1 VGAGRQPEDRRR
13 RPDRAR
19 RLRRRSGGAGRARDL
34 LLVLPPAEPRPL
46 SPRTTPTGPV
56 VFDCDGLLL
65 DTEGLWTRAETALFA
80 RHGLP
85 FGPAEKAELLG
96 TSTETSGRILERL
109 LGRPGDAPELG
120 RELDELVF
128 HELRDGVEARPGA
141 RELVGALAGRRRLG
155 IASNSTGSWVEWVLE
170 AAGFT
175 DRFEVVVT
183 AEDVAAP
190 KPAPDVYL
198 RAAELLG
205 SPAADTVALED
216 SPPGSAA
223 ARAAGAYVIGVP
235 YLAGQ
240 ALEADL
246 VVDSL
251 ADEAVAAA
259 LGLRPFADLP

>member
-1 VGAGRQPEDRRR
+1 
-13 RPDRAR
+13 
-19 RLRRRSGGAGRARDL
+19 
-34 LLVLPPAEPRPL
+34 
-46 SPRTTPTGPV
+46 

-80 RHGLP
+80 QHGLP

-96 TSTETSGRILERL
+96 TSTETSGRILGRL
-109 LGRPGDAPELG
+109 LGRPGDALELG
-120 RELDELVF
+120 RVLDELVS
-128 HELRDGVEARPGA
+128 HELRDGVEPRPGA
-141 RELVGALAGRRRLG
+141 LELVEALIGRRRLG
-155 IASNSTGSWVEWVLE
+155 VASNSTQRWVERVLD

-175 DRFEVVVT
+175 EVFEVVVT

-205 SPAADTVALED
+205 SPAADTIALED
-216 SPPGSAA
+216 SPPGAAA

-235 YLAGQ
+235 YLPGQ

-246 VVDSL
+246 VVESL
-251 ADEAVAAA
+251 TDEAVATA
-259 LGLRPFADLP
+259 LGLR